1 MNNSKIILR
10 DGDDKPEL
18 LTDRSCEVQVRRPTW
33 VSTVHVYSFPD
44 LLISLLYMADWKTY
58 MFTHIITL
66 DGWRNNIFSCWLGH
80 LNIGSRWL
88 RMFFPE
94 LLSCDCVRQLSREH
108 FIPVLILDKFWVFM
122 MHFIHNQIRHLKHH
136 QVCLFTTCLPASS
149 VKSKK
154 VYL

>member
-66 DGWRNNIFSCWLGH
+66 DGWRNNIFSSWLGH